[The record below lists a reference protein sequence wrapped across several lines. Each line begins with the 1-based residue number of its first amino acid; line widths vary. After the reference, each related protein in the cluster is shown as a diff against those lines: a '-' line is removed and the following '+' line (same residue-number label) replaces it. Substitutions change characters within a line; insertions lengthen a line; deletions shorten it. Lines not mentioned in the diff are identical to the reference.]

1 MQSQTDKNKISSFFL
16 LLKED
21 PRTAALVYSNI
32 MAQNP
37 KVPFI
42 SKQIISILNLKH
54 LDPSLFRVQSLIVPT
69 LLWCYNDQTV
79 NL

>member
-1 MQSQTDKNKISSFFL
+1 M
-16 LLKED
+16 
-21 PRTAALVYSNI
+21 TAALVYSNI

-37 KVPFI
+37 KVPSI
-42 SKQIISILNLKH
+42 SKEIISILNFKAPRP
-54 LDPSLFRVQSLIVPT
+54 DPSLFIIQSLIVQT